1 MTKEDGD
8 RILTYLTEQTN
19 ADVIDCRLRIAKE
32 NGVIEGLHMAAAQ
45 FAHYVRGLTESEEQ
59 QKERNRNDYS

>member
-1 MTKEDGD
+1 MTREDRD
-8 RILTYLTEQTN
+8 KILTYLTEQIN

-45 FAHYVRGLTESEEQ
+45 IAQYVRGLAESEDGE
-59 QKERNRNDYS
+59 

>member
-1 MTKEDGD
+1 MTKENRD
-8 RILTYLTEQTN
+8 RILTYITEKIN

-45 FAHYVRGLTESEEQ
+45 IARYVRELDESEEQ
-59 QKERNRNDYS
+59 A

>member
-1 MTKEDGD
+1 MTREDRD
-8 RILTYLTEQTN
+8 KILTYLTEQTN

-45 FAHYVRGLTESEEQ
+45 IAHYVRGQVESEDGE
-59 QKERNRNDYS
+59 

>member
-1 MTKEDGD
+1 MTREDRD
-8 RILTYLTEQTN
+8 KILTYLTEQTN

-45 FAHYVRGLTESEEQ
+45 IARYVRGLAESED
-59 QKERNRNDYS
+59 KE

>member
-45 FAHYVRGLTESEEQ
+45 IARYVRGLAESED
-59 QKERNRNDYS
+59 KE